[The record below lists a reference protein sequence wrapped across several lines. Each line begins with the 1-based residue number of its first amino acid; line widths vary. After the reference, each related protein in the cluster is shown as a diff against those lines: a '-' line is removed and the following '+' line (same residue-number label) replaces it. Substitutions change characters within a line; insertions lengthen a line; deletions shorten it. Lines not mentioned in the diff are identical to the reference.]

1 MLASDLMTTPIIS
14 IAPSAS
20 IGEAVNLMLRHHISG
35 LPVITTDGALVGIV
49 SEGDFLRRTELATER
64 KRPRWIEFLEPGK
77 LAGEYALAHGRKV
90 GEVMTDRVITVG
102 PNSALDEIVD
112 IMIGSHIKRL
122 PVIDNGAVVG
132 MVSRSDL
139 LRALSQTLATET
151 ATPSTDTA
159 IRDAIIAEFERQ
171 SWAGRNLIHV
181 SVNDGVVELT
191 GSVFDGRQRQAA
203 QIVAENMA
211 GVKSVVDKLL
221 WVEPISGIL
230 VDPLDEVSPA

>member
-20 IGEAVNLMLRHHISG
+20 IGEAVNLMLGHHISG

-151 ATPSTDTA
+151 A
-159 IRDAIIAEFERQ
+159 
-171 SWAGRNLIHV
+171 
-181 SVNDGVVELT
+181 
-191 GSVFDGRQRQAA
+191 
-203 QIVAENMA
+203 
-211 GVKSVVDKLL
+211 
-221 WVEPISGIL
+221 
-230 VDPLDEVSPA
+230 